1 MGCRCCRM
9 IKRYIFGPAIV
20 ELPSTVRNEINCKN
34 NDIKHETTFHNKM
47 DKTNNIVASTLDKVI
62 NLEEQDA
69 EIEIRESNASKKNI
83 ACVQNKVVE
92 DVKDGTNTDATR
104 MLNNNQVHQ
113 ASSGVTAHPTNTN
126 NCSSYNIIKATNKN
140 ELVHHHD
147 SGSEDDCHTVNGLS
161 THCPAEVSIVVPV
174 GEKAADNHKIANTN
188 NDKLSSAENDKAT
201 QNNLETDPDEIKGLS
216 NPFTNEKM
224 NSLNGHKDL
233 ESTPSAIDGEFIR
246 NLLEEKF
253 RLELGMQRWQLP
265 LQPWRLQ
272 TAGEDDE
279 LED

>member
-20 ELPSTVRNEINCKN
+20 ELPSTVRNEINGKN
-34 NDIKHETTFHNKM
+34 NDIKHEATFHNKK

-83 ACVQNKVVE
+83 VSVQNKIAE
-92 DVKDGTNTDATR
+92 DVKDNANNDATN

-113 ASSGVTAHPTNTN
+113 VSIGAAAHPTDTN
-126 NCSSYNIIKATNKN
+126 NCSSYNIKAMNKN
-140 ELVHHHD
+140 EQVPHHG
-147 SGSEDDCHTVNGLS
+147 SGTENDCLTTNGLS
-161 THCPAEVSIVVPV
+161 THCPAEVSAVALEE
-174 GEKAADNHKIANTN
+174 EKVADNHEIANMN
-188 NDKLSSAENDKAT
+188 NDKLSPRENEVY
-201 QNNLETDPDEIKGLS
+201 QNNVETDLDEIKVFS
-216 NPFTNEKM
+216 NPSSNE
-224 NSLNGHKDL
+224 NPNALNGQKDL
-233 ESTPSAIDGEFIR
+233 EGTPSAIDGKFSR
-246 NLLEEKF
+246 SLLEEKL
-253 RLELGMQRWQLP
+253 RLEFQDAEVAAALAALEAA
-265 LQPWRLQ
+265 

>member
-34 NDIKHETTFHNKM
+34 NDIKHETTFHNNK

-83 ACVQNKVVE
+83 VSVQNKIAE
-92 DVKDGTNTDATR
+92 DVKDNANNDATN

-113 ASSGVTAHPTNTN
+113 VSSGAAAHPTDTN
-126 NCSSYNIIKATNKN
+126 NCSSYNIKAMNKN
-140 ELVHHHD
+140 EQVHPHG
-147 SGSEDDCHTVNGLS
+147 SGTENDCPTVNRLS
-161 THCPAEVSIVVPV
+161 THCPAEVSAVALEE
-174 GEKAADNHKIANTN
+174 EKVADNHEIANMN
-188 NDKLSSAENDKAT
+188 NDKLPSRENDEVY
-201 QNNLETDPDEIKGLS
+201 QNNLETDLDEIKVLS
-216 NPFTNEKM
+216 NPSSNE
-224 NSLNGHKDL
+224 NPNALNGHKDL
-233 ESTPSAIDGEFIR
+233 ESTRSAIDGEFIR
-246 NLLEEKF
+246 SLLEEKF
-253 RLELGMQRWQLP
+253 RLEFEDAEVAAALAALEAA
-265 LQPWRLQ
+265 